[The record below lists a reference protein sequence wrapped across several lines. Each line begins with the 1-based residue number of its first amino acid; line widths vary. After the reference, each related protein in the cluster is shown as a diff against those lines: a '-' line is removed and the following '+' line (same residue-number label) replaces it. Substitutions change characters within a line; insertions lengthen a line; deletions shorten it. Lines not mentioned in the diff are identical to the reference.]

1 MITSEENDQL
11 IQVSDFWFD
20 HLKPQDW
27 FVQSDQVDQ
36 EIINKFSDQY
46 FYFKDR
52 DLDNMD
58 LSGEQIL
65 AAIILFD
72 QMPRNMF
79 RDSAQAFETDA
90 LALSLCTMALA
101 RGLDLKMSDIKK
113 SFTYI
118 PLEHS
123 EGIKDQELCVSLFEQ
138 RTELADH
145 IDYAVRHHA
154 IIQKFGRFP
163 HRNAVLGRTSTP
175 EEDEYLITGGETFES
190 IKET

>member
-72 QMPRNMF
+72 SPSGKNLGI
-79 RDSAQAFETDA
+79 DDN
-90 LALSLCTMALA
+90 ALSP
-101 RGLDLKMSDIKK
+101 G
-113 SFTYI
+113 
-118 PLEHS
+118 
-123 EGIKDQELCVSLFEQ
+123 
-138 RTELADH
+138 
-145 IDYAVRHHA
+145 RH
-154 IIQKFGRFP
+154 P
-163 HRNAVLGRTSTP
+163 
-175 EEDEYLITGGETFES
+175 
-190 IKET
+190 